1 MSLVKINKVLDDIL
15 GRRFGIEGEAVSA
28 ERQLIIDV
36 LMDFYKNDKDE
47 FFVTESLAEAIQG
60 CIQPKRLEDL
70 YFRVQFY
77 LWAVEGQSTG
87 YCWYGF

>member
-47 FFVTESLAEAIQG
+47 FFVTESL
-60 CIQPKRLEDL
+60 KHLLEKEEITLFDL
-70 YFRVQFY
+70 FG
-77 LWAVEGQSTG
+77 LIGAVGALKDKKKK
-87 YCWYGF
+87 